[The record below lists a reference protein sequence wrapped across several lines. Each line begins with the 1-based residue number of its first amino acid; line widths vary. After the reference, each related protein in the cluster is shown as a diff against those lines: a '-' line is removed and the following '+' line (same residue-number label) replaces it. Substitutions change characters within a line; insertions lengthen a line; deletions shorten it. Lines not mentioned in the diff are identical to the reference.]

1 MDSPSIDD
9 LLKHVSG
16 MFELAAIAGKRA
28 VEIKKG
34 NRDTIQPLQK
44 ALEEIEKGMVLLEYR
59 KVIPKVVV
67 DGGQIE
73 LPLEIDGEEKIID
86 PSVFD
91 HVPTTPSIPIV
102 HTDDDDEEEEVAE
115 FEEELVEE
123 IEEIEDEDHP
133 KDFIEEEID
142 LDDVDV

>member
-1 MDSPSIDD
+1 MDSPSIDE

-44 ALEEIEKGMVLLEYR
+44 ALEEIEKGLVNLEYR
-59 KVIPKVVV
+59 KVVPKIVI

-91 HVPTTPSIPIV
+91 HVPSPSIPIA
-102 HTDDDDEEEEVAE
+102 HTDDDEDDEEIVE
-115 FEEELVEE
+115 FEEELVDDV
-123 IEEIEDEDHP
+123 EEIEDEDHP
-133 KDFIEEEID
+133 KDFIEDID

>member
-1 MDSPSIDD
+1 MDSPSIDE

-16 MFELAAIAGKRA
+16 MFELAAVAGKRA
-28 VEIKKG
+28 VDIKKG

-44 ALEEIEKGMVLLEYR
+44 ALEEIGKGMVNLEYR

-73 LPLEIDGEEKIID
+73 LPLEVDGEEKIID
-86 PSVFD
+86 PAVFD
-91 HVPTTPSIPIV
+91 HVPATPSIPIA
-102 HTDDDDEEEEVAE
+102 HTDVDDDEEEIAG
-115 FEEELVEE
+115 FEEELADD

-133 KDFIEEEID
+133 KDLIEDID

>member
-16 MFELAAIAGKRA
+16 MFELAAVAGKRA

-44 ALEEIEKGMVLLEYR
+44 ALEEIEKGLVNLEYR

-86 PSVFD
+86 PAVFD
-91 HVPTTPSIPIV
+91 HVPSSSIPIAQ
-102 HTDDDDEEEEVAE
+102 TDVDDDEEEIQG
-115 FEEELVEE
+115 FEEELADD

-133 KDFIEEEID
+133 KDFIEDID

>member
-1 MDSPSIDD
+1 MDSPSIDE

-44 ALEEIEKGMVLLEYR
+44 ALEEIEKGMVNLEYR
-59 KVIPKVVV
+59 KVVPKIVV

-86 PSVFD
+86 PAVFD
-91 HVPTTPSIPIV
+91 HVPSPSIPIA
-102 HTDDDDEEEEVAE
+102 HTDDDEDDEEIVE
-115 FEEELVEE
+115 FEEELADDV
-123 IEEIEDEDHP
+123 EEIEDEDHP
-133 KDFIEEEID
+133 KDFIEDID